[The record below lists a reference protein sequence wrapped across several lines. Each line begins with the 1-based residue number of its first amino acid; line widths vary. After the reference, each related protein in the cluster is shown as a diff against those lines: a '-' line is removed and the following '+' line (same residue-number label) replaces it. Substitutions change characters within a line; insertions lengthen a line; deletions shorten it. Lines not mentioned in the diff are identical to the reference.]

1 VVAVAVL
8 GTVTLAG
15 LAIMTLL
22 TIRMLTEVRRL
33 REQIARTRRDVEPAY
48 GRLRTA
54 DTRPRAD
61 TR

>member
-1 VVAVAVL
+1 
-8 GTVTLAG
+8 
-15 LAIMTLL
+15 M